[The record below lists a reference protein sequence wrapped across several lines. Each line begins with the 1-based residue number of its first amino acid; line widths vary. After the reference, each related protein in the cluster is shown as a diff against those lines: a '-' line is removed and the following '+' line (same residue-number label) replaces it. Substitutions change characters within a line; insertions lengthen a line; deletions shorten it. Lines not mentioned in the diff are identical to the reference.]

1 MEKEPNIELRS
12 DEVKEILQRMP
23 SWIIRSGTS
32 MFFVIILLLIA
43 GSWFF
48 RYPDTIQSRLVLTS
62 LHPPAEM
69 IARSSGQIQNLYVK
83 DNQEVKKGEL
93 LAIIENPAL
102 NKHVFLLKEK
112 LNDFHAHLTGVANIK
127 ANLLDPN
134 FRLGGIQAYYNVF
147 LKSYVDYQ
155 RFFELKYY
163 DRKIS
168 SFQDKISMYNL
179 YYDRQYQQKKIL
191 GIELAI
197 SKKQFLRDSSLFNRE
212 VISQAEFQNAR
223 KKHLEQSYLFHGAR
237 SSLAATQINISEV
250 NQQIIDLELQ
260 KEKER
265 KELQNLLIQSYDNLK
280 AQIDIWE
287 QKYLLASPIDG
298 MVSFNRFYSSN
309 QNVKLGERVF
319 TILPADSAK
328 IIARVELGLRGAGKV
343 KIGQRVNIKLD
354 NYPYLEYGM
363 LEGRIRSISKV
374 PEDQKYSLDVDF
386 PKGLVTNY
394 DIELEFA
401 QQIEGQ
407 AEIITEDFRL
417 LQRIFNP
424 IRALLKERL

>member
-32 MFFVIILLLIA
+32 MFFVIILLLVA

-48 RYPDTIQSRLVLTS
+48 RYPDIIQSKLVLTS
-62 LHPPAEM
+62 LHPPAEI

-102 NKHVFLLKEK
+102 NKDVFLLKEK
-112 LNDFHAHLTGVANIK
+112 LNDFHAHLTGVASIK

-134 FRLGGIQAYYNVF
+134 FRLGGIQSYYNGF

-191 GIELAI
+191 GIELSI
-197 SKKQFLRDSSLFNRE
+197 SKKQFLRDSSLFDSE

-223 KKHLEQSYLFHGAR
+223 KKHLEQTYLFHGAR

-328 IIARVELGLRGAGKV
+328 IIARVELGVQGAGKV

-386 PKGLVTNY
+386 PNGLVTNY

-401 QQIEGQ
+401 QQTEGQ